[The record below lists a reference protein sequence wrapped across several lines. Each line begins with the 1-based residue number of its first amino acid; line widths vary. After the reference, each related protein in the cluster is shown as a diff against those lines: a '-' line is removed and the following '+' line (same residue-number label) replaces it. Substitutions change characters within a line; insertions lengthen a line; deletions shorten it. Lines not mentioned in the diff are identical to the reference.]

1 MSLQTWRQTTRIGSH
16 SPAAGGPTQASRGAP
31 GQGRAVPRLPPLA
44 HGPCP
49 FVTAGRRPPPSL
61 RDPPAASYEDPVRTL
76 GPRKSRVAPLR
87 GLDSTP
93 PAKSLLYHVKQH
105 VQRFWGCGDGP
116 PWGGVTTQ
124 PATFVVVALFC
135 IITEVCTHKLMHA
148 HNEPKENWRNL
159 TRFCVSCQCRQ
170 PGHSVVLAVCLC
182 FAPSYHGRAGGRGGL
197 HLS

>member
-1 MSLQTWRQTTRIGSH
+1 MAHCPLPLVTASSAASSMSLTLSLL
-16 SPAAGGPTQASRGAP
+16 
-31 GQGRAVPRLPPLA
+31 LP
-44 HGPCP
+44 
-49 FVTAGRRPPPSL
+49 
-61 RDPPAASYEDPVRTL
+61 SYKDPVRTL

-135 IITEVCTHKLMHA
+135 IITEVYTHKLMHA

-182 FAPSYHGRAGGRGGL
+182 FAPSYHGRAGGREGGCIFVVFL
-197 HLS
+197 TTACDSTTT